1 MTGDPHVREPDL
13 SAALPAPSTVT
24 RSLVAASSS
33 MLTAGTEPSGSTSAT
48 ADRSSVEIRT
58 DVTGAPV
65 KVSNDSETSPTRVGR
80 SNLAS
85 IHCPSGRANGA
96 VPHAV

>member
-1 MTGDPHVREPDL
+1 M
-13 SAALPAPSTVT
+13 T
-24 RSLVAASSS
+24 RSFVAASSS
-33 MLTAGTEPSGSTSAT
+33 TLTSGTEPSGCTSAT
-48 ADRSSVEIRT
+48 ADRSSVEMRT

-65 KVSNDSETSPTRVGR
+65 KVSNDRDTSPTRVGR

>member
-1 MTGDPHVREPDL
+1 M
-13 SAALPAPSTVT
+13 
-24 RSLVAASSS
+24 AASSS
-33 MLTAGTEPSGSTSAT
+33 MLTAGTEPSGCHLRH

-65 KVSNDSETSPTRVGR
+65 KVSNDSGTSPTRVGR

-85 IHCPSGRANGA
+85 IH
-96 VPHAV
+96 